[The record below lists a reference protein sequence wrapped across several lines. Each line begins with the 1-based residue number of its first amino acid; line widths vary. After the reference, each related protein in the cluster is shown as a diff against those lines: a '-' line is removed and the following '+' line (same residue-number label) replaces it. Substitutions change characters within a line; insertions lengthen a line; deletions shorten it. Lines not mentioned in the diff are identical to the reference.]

1 MRVLALGNF
10 DTGRREVRPQIEALA
25 RHFESEGIE
34 VIRASFAPSKVGKA
48 LDVARVLARPPGGV
62 ASLDAV
68 VAQVLT
74 DLNLAVAAMAVP
86 WGRVRG
92 VPVILLYHG
101 GWSRFG
107 SAEAL
112 FHHLGWALAPLFRSA
127 FEVQVASPFLGNV
140 LAGHRVP
147 CSIVP
152 HVLAG
157 EWQQWRIRDRMQP
170 RILWLRAFHPIYDPH
185 LALDVFR
192 EVRRALPRAS
202 MTMVAEGMLEQEI
215 RQRVARE
222 GIPDVTFRK
231 GLSLPELMATVL
243 EHDLFLHTNRVDN
256 QPLSLI
262 EAFSTGMPAVTTSG
276 GGMPFLFHDGEA
288 GFQRPPGDVQGLAE
302 AVIQMATEEGL
313 ARRLSEG
320 ALEVARRHR
329 WETLR
334 APWMDLLERAREA
347 RHRGPGR
354 SGRTSRPAPRS

>member
-1 MRVLALGNF
+1 MRVIALGNF
-10 DTGRREVRPQIEALA
+10 HTGRREVRPQIEALS

-34 VIRASFAPSKVGKA
+34 VVRASFAPSKAGKA
-48 LDVARVLARPPGGV
+48 LDVARVLALPPGG
-62 ASLDAV
+62 AAGIDAV

-112 FHHLGWALAPLFRSA
+112 FRNLGWALAPLFRGA
-127 FEVQVASPFLGNV
+127 FEVQVASPFLGDV
-140 LAGHRVP
+140 LARHRVP

-152 HVLAG
+152 HVLSG
-157 EWQQWRIRDRMQP
+157 EWTRWRIRERMQP
-170 RILWLRAFHPIYDPH
+170 RILWLRAFHPVYDPH

-192 EVRRALPRAS
+192 EVRRTLPRAA
-202 MTMVAEGMLEQEI
+202 MTMVAEGAMEEEI

-222 GIPDVTFRK
+222 AIPDVTFRK
-231 GLSLPELMATVL
+231 GLSLPELMDTVID
-243 EHDLFLHTNRVDN
+243 HDLFLHTNLADN

-262 EAFSTGMPAVTTSG
+262 EAFSTGMPAVTTSA
-276 GGMPFLFHDGEA
+276 GGMPYLFRDGEA
-288 GFQRPPGDVQGLAE
+288 GFQRPHGDVRGLAE
-302 AVIQMATEEGL
+302 AVVRVATEEGL
-313 ARRLSEG
+313 SRRLSEG

-334 APWMDLLERAREA
+334 GPWMDLLERAREA
-347 RHRGPGR
+347 RRHRPGPSGR
-354 SGRTSRPAPRS
+354 SSTPAPKP

>member
-10 DTGRREVRPQIEALA
+10 HTGRREVRPQIEALA

-34 VIRASFAPSKVGKA
+34 VLRASFAPSKAGKA

-62 ASLDAV
+62 AGIDAV

-74 DLNLAVAAMAVP
+74 DMNLAVAAMAVP
-86 WGRVRG
+86 WGRLQG

-112 FHHLGWALAPLFRSA
+112 FRNLGWFLAPLFRGA

-140 LAGHRVP
+140 LARHQVP
-147 CSIVP
+147 CSVVP

-157 EWQQWRIRDRMQP
+157 EWRQQRVRERVRP

-185 LALDVFR
+185 LALDVFQ
-192 EVRRALPRAS
+192 EVRKVLPQAT
-202 MTMVAEGMLEQEI
+202 MTMVAEGAMESEI

-222 GIPDVTFRK
+222 AIPEVTFLK
-231 GLSLPELMATVL
+231 GLSQQELIQTVL
-243 EHDLFLHTNRVDN
+243 DHDLFLHTNLADN

-262 EAFSTGMPAVTTSG
+262 EAFSTGMPAVTTSV
-276 GGMPFLFHDGEA
+276 GGMPYLFRDGEA
-288 GFQRPPGDVQGLAE
+288 GFQRSHGDVHGLAE
-302 AVIQMATEEGL
+302 AVIRVATEEGL

-334 APWMDLLERAREA
+334 GPWMDLLERARDA
-347 RHRGPGR
+347 RRRGQGWSGR
-354 SGRTSRPAPRS
+354 SSTSAPRP